1 MRTPELLLLGGPNS
15 GKTHFAGQLYGRLQ
29 RRPGALRLRKEQGGT
44 PPDLRALEEVLRCLE
59 NGHTALHTAAG
70 TWSEV
75 SLPLADAKGNPLDL
89 RWPDYAG
96 EQLQAVFERREV
108 SDQWRSQLANANGW
122 VVLIRLNAETVYR
135 DALQTLTQHRDRHS
149 DEQNRA
155 TEWDASARWV
165 ELFQLLL
172 HVAERSSVVRRA
184 QPRLTILLSCYDE
197 LHRTG
202 KSPGQILTDR
212 LPMFSSYL
220 NSTWESQ
227 AMSVWGLSALGKP
240 LARDGAD
247 EDFIDKGPETQGWI
261 VDPTGTR
268 LDPDLTVPLAWLLQ

>member
-29 RRPGALRLRKEQGGT
+29 RRPGALRLRKEHGGT
-44 PPDLRALEEVLRCLE
+44 PADLRALEEVLRCLE
-59 NGHTALHTAAG
+59 DGHTALHTSAG
-70 TWSEV
+70 TWAEV
-75 SLPLADAKGNPLDL
+75 SLPLVDVQGNRLDL

-108 SDQWRSQLANANGW
+108 SETWHSQLTRADAW
-122 VVLIRLNAETVYR
+122 VVLIRLNAETTYG
-135 DALQTLTQHRDRHS
+135 DALKTLTQHRGHRT
-149 DEQNRA
+149 DEKKRA
-155 TEWDASARWV
+155 TEWDANARWV

-172 HVAERSSVVRRA
+172 HVAGRSNVTRLA
-184 QPRLTILLSCYDE
+184 QPRLMVLLSCYDE
-197 LHRTG
+197 LPTTEKTPR
-202 KSPGQILTDR
+202 QVLTDV

-220 NSTWESQ
+220 DSSWESR

-240 LARDGAD
+240 LTLNSAD
-247 EDFIDKGPETQGWI
+247 QDFIDNGPESQGWV

-268 LDPDLTVPLAWLLQ
+268 IDADLTLPLAWLLR